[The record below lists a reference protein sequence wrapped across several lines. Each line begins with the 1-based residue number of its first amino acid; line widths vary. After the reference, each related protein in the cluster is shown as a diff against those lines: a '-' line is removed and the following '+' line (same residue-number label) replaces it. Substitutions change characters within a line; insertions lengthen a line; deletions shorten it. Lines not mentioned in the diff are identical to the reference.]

1 MNAATM
7 NLDRIL
13 TLLDKPVI
21 SEKATRL
28 ADKQKQFVFK
38 VAVQSQKHEI
48 KAAVEHLF
56 NVKVKNV
63 TVLNVEGKKKRFKN
77 TNGKRNNWK
86 KAYVTLH
93 ADQDINF
100 ALAE

>member
-1 MNAATM
+1 M
-7 NLDRIL
+7 NLERIL
-13 TLLDKPVI
+13 TLLDKPII

-38 VAVQSQKHEI
+38 VAVQSQKNEI

-63 TVLNVEGKKKRFKN
+63 TVLNVEGKKRRFKN